1 MEIDMTFRK
10 ALDVADLV
18 EVTLETAEIEETN
31 ENDDAYMAGIHAYLN
46 WFYDGEQSEFD
57 K

>member
-1 MEIDMTFRK
+1 MITKEVLDLIDTQHIGEHIT
-10 ALDVADLV
+10 LDDSSVN
-18 EVTLETAEIEETN
+18 IEDKFE
-31 ENDDAYMAGIHAYLN
+31 DVGFHLAYLN

>member
-1 MEIDMTFRK
+1 MTFRK